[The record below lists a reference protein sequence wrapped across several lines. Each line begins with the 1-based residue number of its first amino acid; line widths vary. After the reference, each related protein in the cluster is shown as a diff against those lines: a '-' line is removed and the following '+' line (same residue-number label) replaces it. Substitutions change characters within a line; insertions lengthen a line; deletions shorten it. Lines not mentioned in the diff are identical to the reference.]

1 MICQTFFSSFL
12 KIFEIF
18 FRKCRKHR
26 KNTIKKAFKPLDY
39 NLSEEKS
46 QPYRLKAYDK
56 TLHRC
61 GGQIFTQ
68 LQQLC
73 CPFQETNF
81 NFLIVFVLKPV
92 FLIIFHKFGSLLQR
106 CKPYT
111 LSLSVPERRV
121 RTIIIA
127 VEPISHFLF

>member
-1 MICQTFFSSFL
+1 MP
-12 KIFEIF
+12 KAP
-18 FRKCRKHR
+18 KKH
-26 KNTIKKAFKPLDY
+26 NKKAFKPLDY

-61 GGQIFTQ
+61 GGQIFIQ

-121 RTIIIA
+121 WTITILASI
-127 VEPISHFLF
+127 LQ